1 MLNESQVRKLR
12 EEMEVS
18 AKSAAAAGDYTS
30 WCGDISAVEALDR
43 VLSDYEVPDARERI
57 PFPLQ
62 SAAAAPKPG

>member
-1 MLNESQVRKLR
+1 
-12 EEMEVS
+12 MEVN